1 MNRYS
6 KQPAERPAEFEFANP
21 SVDSVDSDVEW
32 SDNPTRSISNK
43 SKKAQRDAALLDF
56 SKDTFDE
63 DSNGAPSPVFEGDDT
78 KAVRMANGSGA
89 SSPVFE
95 DEDTKAVRMAN
106 ARNYLVTGNFSVRFF
121 VHALLNIA

>member
-6 KQPAERPAEFEFANP
+6 KQAERSAEFEFANP
-21 SVDSVDSDVEW
+21 SVDNVDGDVQW
-32 SDNPTRSISNK
+32 SDNPTRRISNK

-63 DSNGAPSPVFEGDDT
+63 DSNGA
-78 KAVRMANGSGA
+78 

-106 ARNYLVTGNFSVRFF
+106 ASGASSLVFEDEDTKVVRMANARNFS
-121 VHALLNIA
+121 